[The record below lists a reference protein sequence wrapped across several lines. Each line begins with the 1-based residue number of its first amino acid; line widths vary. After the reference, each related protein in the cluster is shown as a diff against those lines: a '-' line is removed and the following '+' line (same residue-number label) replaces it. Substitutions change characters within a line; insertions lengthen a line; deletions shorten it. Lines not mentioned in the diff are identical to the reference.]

1 MPNWCSNTLV
11 VENLTAEEWETLYK
25 SIKEE
30 EFPLPFVP
38 EPDWERTPN
47 SDGEVPTRDD
57 KGDLRFANGKAD
69 ERWYEWR
76 NENWGTKWKVN
87 DASIGEESADD
98 GTLTAGFLT
107 AWSPLNDDCMSK
119 VSKAFP
125 SALFTMTYYE
135 EGCVFIGAM
144 LAKGGVVASMTRD
157 FNEVRR
163 DWEEENEETIL
174 KLKEKYKDED
184 ECLDKLDDLWF
195 DNRDKGIDNA
205 FTAYKALLK
214 IDLESRLNQREATK
228 KRMRDAIERLK
239 NLGPGSREKA
249 DDDTSPD

>member
-1 MPNWCSNTLV
+1 M

-30 EFPLPFVP
+30 EFPATFVP
-38 EPDWERTPN
+38 EPNWDNTPN
-47 SDGEVPTRDD
+47 ADGELPTRDD

-69 ERWYEWR
+69 ERWYDWR
-76 NENWGTKWKVN
+76 NENWGTKWKVC
-87 DASIGEESADD
+87 DASIGEKSADD

-107 AWSPLNDDCMSK
+107 AWNPLDEDCMSK

-135 EGCVFIGAM
+135 EGCEFIGAL
-144 LAKGGVVASMTRD
+144 LAKNGEVASMTRD

-163 DWEEENEETIL
+163 DWEDENEETIL
-174 KLKEKYKDED
+174 KLKEKYKDLD
-184 ECLDKLDDLWF
+184 EYCDELDDLWF

-205 FTAYKALLK
+205 FTAYRALLNM
-214 IDLESRLNQREATK
+214 DLESRLNQREATK
-228 KRMRDAIERLK
+228 KRMRDAVERLK
-239 NLGPGSREKA
+239 DLGEQARKA
-249 DDDTSPD
+249 KESDTSPEE